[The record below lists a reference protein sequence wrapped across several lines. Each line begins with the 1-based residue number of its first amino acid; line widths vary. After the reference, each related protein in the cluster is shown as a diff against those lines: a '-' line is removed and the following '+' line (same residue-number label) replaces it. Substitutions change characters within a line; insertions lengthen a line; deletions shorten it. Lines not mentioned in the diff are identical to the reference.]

1 MDIKLENF
9 VIPHGHELK
18 DPLKSCKLID
28 FNSSIITKEQ
38 VVEKDNH
45 VGTLSYLP
53 PEIKKQKPPF
63 MVNFVFSF
71 LHKIFTNLN
80 SSKIV

>member
-45 VGTLSYLP
+45 VGTRIYMP
-53 PEIKKQKPPF
+53 PEITEQEPPF
-63 MVNFVFSF
+63 MVNSVCS
-71 LHKIFTNLN
+71 
-80 SSKIV
+80 